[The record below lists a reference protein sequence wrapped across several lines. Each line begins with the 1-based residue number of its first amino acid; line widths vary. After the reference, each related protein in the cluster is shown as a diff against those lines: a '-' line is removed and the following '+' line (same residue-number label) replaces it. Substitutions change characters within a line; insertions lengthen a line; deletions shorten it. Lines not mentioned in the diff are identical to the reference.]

1 MRLFCLCQS
10 IDQSRDLKPRN
21 VDREEVGEMEAQI
34 EKLTADGAAASE
46 GKTAAEA
53 ALALVKEEKAEAD
66 DYLAEFEA
74 MSIQETE
81 KLTQEKEELSGNN
94 ADLQAKI
101 DELTAAL
108 EKCKKDLEKTKKQ
121 KRAAAKAAAEA
132 AEAMNDLVGEANQ
145 DRGAEARLGEEVR
158 NYSHSVAQTSNIFH
172 TNFAQNDRLKAI
184 LGEDGEEK
192 LSVYEQISEA
202 LDDYGIECEMSEVP
216 EKLGE
221 LVRLQITLVPLGF
234 AS

>member
-1 MRLFCLCQS
+1 MRLFCMLVS
-10 IDQSRDLKPRN
+10 TDQVNRPGQPRDLKPRRD
-21 VDREEVGEMEAQI
+21 VSREEVGEMEAQI
-34 EKLTADGAAASE
+34 ETLTADGAAANE

-53 ALALVKEEKAEAD
+53 ALALLKEEKAEAD

-74 MSIQETE
+74 MSIQESE

-132 AEAMNDLVGEANQ
+132 AEAMNDLVGEANA
-145 DRGAEARLGEEVR
+145 DRGAEARLGEEVGNCRICR
-158 NYSHSVAQTSNIFH
+158 NRPGNTVS
-172 TNFAQNDRLKAI
+172 
-184 LGEDGEEK
+184 
-192 LSVYEQISEA
+192 
-202 LDDYGIECEMSEVP
+202 
-216 EKLGE
+216 
-221 LVRLQITLVPLGF
+221 
-234 AS
+234 

>member
-10 IDQSRDLKPRN
+10 IDQSRDLKPRY
-21 VDREEVGEMEAQI
+21 VGREEVGEMEAQI

-53 ALALVKEEKAEAD
+53 ALALLKEEKAEAD

-81 KLTQEKEELSGNN
+81 KLTQEKEELSGTNT
-94 ADLQAKI
+94 DLQAKV

-121 KRAAAKAAAEA
+121 KRKKKKKKPKQQKKQQGKTQTTQESMWRV
-132 AEAMNDLVGEANQ
+132 EDEGE
-145 DRGAEARLGEEVR
+145 
-158 NYSHSVAQTSNIFH
+158 
-172 TNFAQNDRLKAI
+172 
-184 LGEDGEEK
+184 
-192 LSVYEQISEA
+192 
-202 LDDYGIECEMSEVP
+202 C
-216 EKLGE
+216 
-221 LVRLQITLVPLGF
+221 
-234 AS
+234 